1 VAGEKTATGS
11 CTMANDWIADESS
24 GDCWE
29 LASEFHRCGLPVSR
43 FLGWPRNMAAAMLH
57 DFHGESAPGAKFV
70 QAAIE

>member
-1 VAGEKTATGS
+1 VAGETTATGS
-11 CTMANDWIADESS
+11 RTMANDWIADESS

-29 LASEFHRCGLPVSR
+29 LGGEFHGLPAST

-57 DFHGESAPGAKFV
+57 DFHGESAPKYV